1 MLGALEMESAK
12 KTHGYSCLVDHARY
26 TNYLQY
32 IVDTLAN
39 AIYTLHR
46 RKEVA

>member
-12 KTHGYSCLVDHARY
+12 KTHGYSCLVDHDRY

-32 IVDTLAN
+32 IVDIFDN
-39 AIYTLHR
+39 AIYSRHR
-46 RKEVA
+46 RKEVT